1 GTTGTT
7 NWNQPSNGSPEW
19 NNLLKTA
26 SKKEAVFF
34 GVNSD
39 GFFKRVAVILLYEA
53 NSKEMSN

>member
-1 GTTGTT
+1 M
-7 NWNQPSNGSPEW
+7 
-19 NNLLKTA
+19 LKTA